1 MLGSVIEDCPVDQDN
16 LPVTFKSDKAFVRF
30 GGREGSENLNVS
42 LHFRTYEESG
52 LLMYHSFSNQGFV
65 SLSIE
70 EGRVKVRVST
80 EGVASIEID
89 NFDQTYNDGKWHALF
104 FSMSKNYAS
113 LILDNDR
120 AETRRILDFSTGI
133 DYMIGGG
140 IYGHRGFVGCMKQ
153 ITIDGDLRPPTDW
166 TADEFSSRDDFA
178 FDLCLVTDRCTPNPC
193 EHGGLCKQSSQEFY
207 CECEGTG

>member
-1 MLGSVIEDCPVDQDN
+1 M
-16 LPVTFKSDKAFVRF
+16 
-30 GGREGSENLNVS
+30 
-42 LHFRTYEESG
+42 
-52 LLMYHSFSNQGFV
+52 
-65 SLSIE
+65 
-70 EGRVKVRVST
+70 RVSA

-89 NFDQTYNDGKWHALF
+89 NFDQTYNDGKWHTIQ
-104 FSMSKNYAS
+104 FSMAKNYAS

-140 IYGHRGFVGCMKQ
+140 IYGHRGFVGCMKK
-153 ITIDGDLRPPTDW
+153 ISIDGDLRPPADW

-178 FDLCLVTDRCTPNPC
+178 FDSCLVIDRCTPNPC
-193 EHGGLCKQSSQEFY
+193 EHGGLCKQNSEEFY